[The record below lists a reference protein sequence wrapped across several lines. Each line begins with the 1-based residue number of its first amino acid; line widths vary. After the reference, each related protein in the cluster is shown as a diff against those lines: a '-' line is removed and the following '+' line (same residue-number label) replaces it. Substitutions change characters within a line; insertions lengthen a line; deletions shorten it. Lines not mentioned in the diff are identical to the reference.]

1 MGFFILLSKNLIQG
15 VTDDEKK
22 TTITPES
29 TLLEGFNEFEKS
41 QPWSKNTRRSY
52 RKNVI
57 NLSDYMLKQG
67 LEPVSLGTHSQL

>member
-1 MGFFILLSKNLIQG
+1 MM
-15 VTDDEKK
+15 KK
-22 TTITPES
+22 TTITPKS
-29 TLLEGFNEFEKS
+29 TLLEGFNEFEKN

-67 LEPVSLGTHSQL
+67 LEPIFENIDYEFVKILTEIHSQH